1 MALIEPLNSLIQS
14 LQYRITAFWLK
25 PTLLGVKQSARASA
39 ARIYVL
45 EHPSRIDRVL
55 LKYCIDQQKTHPDGF
70 DPKSQVIVLHT
81 DQGLLG
87 RRTQSG
93 FAHHLLERA
102 SNIEP
107 SAIELVPVAIF
118 WGHQPDRELSIW
130 KSALSED
137 WSGTSALRR
146 LLNFI
151 FNPHHLLIEF
161 GQSIRFDPTS
171 DKDLSRELL
180 AKKDKAAS

>member
-45 EHPSRIDRVL
+45 EQPSRIDRVL

-70 DPKSQVIVLHT
+70 DLRSQLIVLHT
-81 DQGLLG
+81 DQGALG

-93 FAHHLLERA
+93 FAPRLLERA
-102 SNIEP
+102 SNIKP

-118 WGHQPDRELSIW
+118 
-130 KSALSED
+130 
-137 WSGTSALRR
+137 
-146 LLNFI
+146 
-151 FNPHHLLIEF
+151 
-161 GQSIRFDPTS
+161 
-171 DKDLSRELL
+171 
-180 AKKDKAAS
+180 